1 MKLTANL
8 YLIVI
13 TGVIVTLGFLAVL
26 GVGILSGIGF
36 WPNIGNPFGMFQGS
50 ETVIHDERPAIIH
63 EVQSLGRLETNKYV
77 LEKIIEAE
85 KSGNFLKRDFLFGDQ
100 IFLVAHG
107 YVTAGVDLSILEE
120 ADINVTGDDSV
131 WVMLP
136 PSEIFVA
143 TLDNERTQVYD
154 RNRGWLT
161 RGDVQLESEARREA
175 EHLILQA
182 ACDDGILEKAAED
195 AESQLTRFLGLLE
208 FEEVTVIAQ
217 VGECDVNET
226 DDS

>member
-8 YLIVI
+8 YLIAI
-13 TGVIVTLGFLAVL
+13 TGAVVALGFLAVFGA
-26 GVGILSGIGF
+26 GVVSGLGF
-36 WPNIGNPFGMFQGS
+36 WPSIGNPFSMFQES
-50 ETVIHDERPAIIH
+50 ETIINDERPAIIH

-120 ADINVTGDDSV
+120 TDINVTENNAV

-136 PSEIFVA
+136 PSEIFIA

-175 EHLILQA
+175 EHFILQA
-182 ACDDGILEKAAED
+182 ACEDGILEQAAED
-195 AESQLTRFLGLLE
+195 AESQLIRFLGLLE
-208 FEEVTVIAQ
+208 FEEITVIAQ
-217 VGECDVNET
+217 VGDCNVGKT
-226 DDS
+226 DEN